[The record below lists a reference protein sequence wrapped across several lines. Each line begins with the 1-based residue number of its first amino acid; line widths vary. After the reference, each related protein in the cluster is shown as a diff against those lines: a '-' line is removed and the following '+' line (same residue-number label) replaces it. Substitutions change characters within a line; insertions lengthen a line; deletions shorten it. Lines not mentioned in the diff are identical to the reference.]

1 MNINQINRLEEV
13 KEELKGE
20 QQLTDRYD
28 TMQGGQGGQG
38 MQIAE

>member
-1 MNINQINRLEEV
+1 MNFNKKERRLEEV

-28 TMQGGQGGQG
+28 T
-38 MQIAE
+38 I